1 MAPRDLYNHLSP
13 VQSIAPGAKTATVN
27 GTGVDLRDHASAI
40 VLFDIGAWTDGTH
53 TPKIQESDDNVTYTD
68 VAAEN
73 LQGAFTAISGEGHAN
88 AVQKVGYIGNK
99 RYIRA
104 HTTVAGATTG
114 AVYGASVVRG
124 LPRFQ
129 GTVN

>member
-13 VQSIAPGAKTATVN
+13 TPSIAPGAKTATAN
-27 GTGVDLRDHASAI
+27 GTGVDLREHSSAI
-40 VLFDIGAWTDGTH
+40 VLLQVGAWTDGTH
-53 TPKIQESDDNVTYTD
+53 TLKIQESDDNTTYTD
-68 VAAEN
+68 VAAAD
-73 LQGAFTAISGEGHAN
+73 LQGSFTAISGAGQAN
-88 AVQKVGYIGNK
+88 AVQKVGYIGSK

-104 HTTVAGATTG
+104 VTTVAGATTG